1 MGRGKRNRNNKRK
14 IEGRKGTQTSAPPP
28 FMSTER
34 TTPAKIRKC
43 LSWGYH
49 FIVYIFSFIGLVASW
64 YGINSNI
71 SVAPLPYIDKS
82 DSFSVPFEISH
93 NGGPEIEHL
102 AVDCAVQWA
111 KTKTQD
117 VRGVIIK
124 GRHDAASLSSG
135 HSTTTYCNL
144 TGAIYLGQ
152 QTSSARIRLLVSY
165 RSWYWGFLPDTW
177 RIVRQEFIYDLL
189 RTREGEPLWVPRA

>member
-1 MGRGKRNRNNKRK
+1 
-14 IEGRKGTQTSAPPP
+14 
-28 FMSTER
+28 MS
-34 TTPAKIRKC
+34 
-43 LSWGYH
+43 WVYN
-49 FIVYIFSFIGLVASW
+49 FVVYILSFIGLVASW

-71 SVAPLPYIDKS
+71 SVAPLSYIDKS
-82 DSFSVPFEISH
+82 DSFSVPFEITH

-124 GRHDAASLSSG
+124 GRHDAVSLSSG

-152 QTSSARIRLLVSY
+152 QISSARIRLQVSY